1 MINIIDELD
10 KIVAKIKEL
19 SFINY
24 VEYYPVFKI
33 GNRFDAVMIKI
44 GNSENIEENS
54 DNLRIKVP
62 VSFIYINKSKRNKV
76 NGLIVNFNTL
86 AETIN
91 THRKLANF
99 LSFQFEDL
107 DFGNDNFSNFDSQ
120 NPQTGNYE
128 NLAVKSVNCLIEYC
142 IKQ

>member
-1 MINIIDELD
+1 MINIIDELN
-10 KIVAKIKEL
+10 KIVTKIKEL

-24 VEYYPVFKI
+24 AEYYPVFKI

-44 GNSENIEENS
+44 GNSESIEENS
-54 DNLRIKVP
+54 DNLRVKVP
-62 VSFIYINKSKRNKV
+62 ISFIYINKSKRNKI
-76 NGLIVNFNTL
+76 NELISNFNTL

-91 THRKLANF
+91 TNRKLSNF
-99 LSFQFEDL
+99 LSFQFEYL